1 MWELVSKFFIDNQ
14 SSIIVSLIIGAI
26 FFILGPLG
34 LWFSGKKVK
43 REKIIK
49 AKDEFLDLIESMLVN
64 NENFSRSKTLTLFR
78 AIERQNGISLELDS
92 DIENL
97 LEDLSLRFARS
108 KHLSAEQKDDY
119 AVRIDKLIISLNEK
133 PDHETK
139 DISFLTREREIPK
152 SIKSIINDLKTES
165 ENINSEKLKEII
177 EKLEKYHKRPSD
189 PFLLVARTIREK
201 PRLFLSV
208 LVVYVIIIVLLIYFD
223 VLK

>member
-1 MWELVSKFFIDNQ
+1 MWNSISKFFIDNQ

-43 REKIIK
+43 REKIKK

-64 NENFSRSKTLTLFR
+64 NENFTRLKILTLFR

-108 KHLSAEQKDDY
+108 KHLSAEQKDEY
-119 AVRIDKLIISLNEK
+119 ASRIDKLILSLNEK
-133 PDHETK
+133 QNQETMEN
-139 DISFLTREREIPK
+139 SLLTRERAIPK
-152 SIKSIINDLKTES
+152 SIKSIINELKNES
-165 ENINSEKLKEII
+165 ENLNSDNLREII

-189 PFLLVARTIREK
+189 PLLLALRIMREK
-201 PRLFLSV
+201 PRLFLIV
-208 LVVYVIIIVLLIYFD
+208 LIIYIIIIALLVYFQ
-223 VLK
+223 

>member
-1 MWELVSKFFIDNQ
+1 MWNSISKFFIDNQ

-43 REKIIK
+43 HEKIKK

-64 NENFSRSKTLTLFR
+64 NENFSRSKILTLFR

-108 KHLSAEQKDDY
+108 KHLSAEQKDEY
-119 AVRIDKLIISLNEK
+119 ASRIDKLIINLNEK
-133 PDHETK
+133 PDQETK
-139 DISFLTREREIPK
+139 ENSLTREREIPK
-152 SIKSIINDLKTES
+152 SIKSIINELKTES
-165 ENINSEKLKEII
+165 ENLNSDSLKEII

-189 PFLLVARTIREK
+189 PLLLAVRVIREE
-201 PRLFLSV
+201 PRFFLSV
-208 LVVYVIIIVLLIYFD
+208 LVVYIIIVALLVYFD
-223 VLK
+223 LLK

>member
-1 MWELVSKFFIDNQ
+1 MWESVSKFFIDNQ

-43 REKIIK
+43 REKIKK
-49 AKDEFLDLIESMLVN
+49 AKDEFLDLIESMLVS
-64 NENFSRSKTLTLFR
+64 NENFSRAKILTLFR
-78 AIERQNGISLELDS
+78 AIERQNGISLELES

-119 AVRIDKLIISLNEK
+119 ATRIDNLIVNLNEQ
-133 PDHETK
+133 PNQAK
-139 DISFLTREREIPK
+139 DISFLIREREIPK
-152 SIKSIINDLKTES
+152 SIKTIINDLKAES
-165 ENINSEKLKEII
+165 ENLNSEKLNEII

-189 PFLLVARTIREK
+189 PFLLAVRIMKEK
-201 PRLFLSV
+201 PKLFLWV
-208 LVVYVIIIVLLIYFD
+208 LVVYITIIFLLLYFNI
-223 VLK
+223 LK